1 MEALDGRSVLV
12 MGLGA
17 SGRSA
22 VHFCAER
29 RARVTA
35 ADERPAQELS
45 GIDELPADIDLRLG
59 EPFPD
64 PADFEVVVP
73 SPGVPA
79 ERYRPRARCVWG
91 DVELAWR
98 ALPVPLVAVTGT
110 NGKST
115 TTLLIAAMLRAA
127 GLRVRA
133 AGNLGQPALSLV
145 GAPLDVAVLEVSS
158 FQLEDTQHFRP
169 HVAVILNLAAD
180 HLDRHGSFEA
190 YVAAK
195 ARILAN
201 LRAEDHVVLGFD
213 DPRLRE
219 LASAS
224 PAQLHAFRGDGP
236 VQEGV
241 WVDGAAREL
250 VVSGSPTRR
259 FSLAALQ
266 LAGHHNLQNAA
277 AALAAVCA
285 AGADPEAAVSA
296 LADFEGLPHRSQ
308 VVALRGGV
316 TWVNDS
322 KATNPHA
329 AQRSLSSF
337 DAPLLWIGGGRSKG
351 LDLSE
356 LAEDAARRARC
367 ALLIGEAAPELERGL
382 AGRVE
387 VKRVESI
394 EAAVGEAARQA
405 RDGDIVLLAPGCSSH
420 DQFQSFEER
429 GERFRAAVEALG
441 DNGEAR

>member
-1 MEALDGRSVLV
+1 MEGLEGRSVLV
-12 MGLGA
+12 MGLGV

-22 VHFCAER
+22 VHFCSER

-45 GIDELPADIDLRLG
+45 GLDELPADIDLRLG
-59 EPFPD
+59 EAFPD
-64 PADFEVVVP
+64 PADFELVVP

-98 ALPVPLVAVTGT
+98 ALPVPLIAVTGT

-158 FQLEDTQHFRP
+158 FQLEATEHFRP
-169 HVAVILNLAAD
+169 HVAVILNLTAD

-195 ARILAN
+195 TRILAN

-236 VQEGV
+236 LEEGV
-241 WVDGAAREL
+241 WVDGAAREI
-250 VVSGSPTRR
+250 VVSGARTRR
-259 FSLAALQ
+259 FSLTELR

-277 AALAAVCA
+277 AALAAACA

-296 LADFEGLPHRSQ
+296 LADFEGLPHRTQ

-316 TWVNDS
+316 SWVNDS

-329 AQRSLSSF
+329 AQRALGSF
-337 DAPLLWIGGGRSKG
+337 EAPLLWIGGGRSKG

-356 LAEDAARRARC
+356 LADYAARRVRC
-367 ALLIGEAAPELERGL
+367 ALLIGEAAGELERGL

-394 EAAVGEAARQA
+394 EAAVGEAALQA
-405 RDGDIVLLAPGCSSH
+405 DAGDVVLLAPGCSSH
-420 DQFQSFEER
+420 DQFRSFEER
-429 GERFRAAVEALG
+429 GERFRAAVEALDG
-441 DNGEAR
+441 NGEAA